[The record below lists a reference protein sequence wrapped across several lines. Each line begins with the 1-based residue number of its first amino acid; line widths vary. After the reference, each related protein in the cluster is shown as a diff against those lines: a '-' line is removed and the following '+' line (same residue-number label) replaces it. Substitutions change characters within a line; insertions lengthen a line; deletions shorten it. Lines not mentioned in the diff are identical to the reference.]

1 MAGNKSLETRKNKV
15 SEIGKNIEKKSE
27 RLSELQEAKEA
38 AREWRMQI
46 ENNENL
52 DEEERKQ
59 ASEVSNERYEAIS
72 KEASE
77 VSSEVG
83 EDLKEL
89 EDLGIIQRTSY
100 ESNTLHVEYCLTHLG
115 HTLQPIF
122 QELIMW
128 GLNYS
133 QERRN
138 PTQP

>member
-59 ASEVSNERYEAIS
+59 ASE
-72 KEASE
+72 
-77 VSSEVG
+77 
-83 EDLKEL
+83 
-89 EDLGIIQRTSY
+89 
-100 ESNTLHVEYCLTHLG
+100 
-115 HTLQPIF
+115 
-122 QELIMW
+122 
-128 GLNYS
+128 
-133 QERRN
+133 
-138 PTQP
+138 

>member
-59 ASEVSNERYEAIS
+59 KS
-72 KEASE
+72 K
-77 VSSEVG
+77 
-83 EDLKEL
+83 
-89 EDLGIIQRTSY
+89 R
-100 ESNTLHVEYCLTHLG
+100 
-115 HTLQPIF
+115 
-122 QELIMW
+122 M
-128 GLNYS
+128 
-133 QERRN
+133 
-138 PTQP
+138 